1 MIGKT
6 RQVKDAPRGVLVQR
20 FATGAFTHRREP
32 PCAAL
37 ASLVEHY
44 WHVAWDRQ
52 GGAPTV
58 QETLP
63 HPSVHIVVENDV
75 DGIYGVHTARYTRL
89 LEGRGFAFGI
99 KFQPAGFQPFL
110 GGSLAAIADQ
120 KVALAA
126 VFGAAGAVYPQQIR
140 ACETVDAM
148 VAIAEAF
155 LLAHARASAP
165 DADTARVNALV
176 AAIGADP
183 SILTVDLLAEKSG
196 CNKRTLQR
204 LFQRH
209 VGVGPKWVIKRY
221 RMHEAV
227 AQLQS
232 STPPALA
239 DLALELGYF
248 DQAHFIN
255 DFTALVGKPPGDYL
269 RTQLIPI

>member
-6 RQVKDAPRGVLVQR
+6 RQANDEPRGVLVQR
-20 FATGAFTHRREP
+20 FDAGAFTHRRDAP
-32 PCAAL
+32 SAAL
-37 ASLVEHY
+37 AGLVEHF
-44 WHVAWDRQ
+44 WHVSWDMQ
-52 GGAPTV
+52 GGPPKV

-63 HPSVHIVVENDV
+63 HPNVHIVVESDA

-99 KFQPAGFQPFL
+99 KFLPAGFQPFL
-110 GGSLAAIADQ
+110 GSSLVAIADQ

-126 VFGAAGAVYPQQIR
+126 VFGDAGAAYPQRIR
-140 ACETVDAM
+140 ACDTVDAM
-148 VAIAEAF
+148 VATAEAF
-155 LLAHARASAP
+155 LLAHARAS

-176 AAIGADP
+176 AAIGADAG
-183 SILTVDLLAEKSG
+183 ILTVDLLADKSG
-196 CNKRTLQR
+196 LNKRTLQR

-232 STPPALA
+232 ATPPALA

-255 DFTALVGKPPGDYL
+255 DFTALVGKPPGEYA
-269 RTQLIPI
+269 RKQLAPN

>member
-6 RQVKDAPRGVLVQR
+6 RQAADAPRGVLVRR
-20 FATGAFTHRREP
+20 FDGGAFTHRRERP
-32 PCAAL
+32 SAPL
-37 ASLVEHY
+37 AGLVEHY
-44 WHVAWDRQ
+44 WHVSWDMQ
-52 GGAPTV
+52 GGPPKV

-89 LEGRGFAFGI
+89 LEGQGFAFGI
-99 KFQPAGFQPFL
+99 KFLPAGFQPWL
-110 GGSLAAIADQ
+110 GSSLAAIADR

-126 VFGAAGAVYPQQIR
+126 VFGDAGERYARQIR
-140 ACETVDAM
+140 ACATVDAM
-148 VAIAEAF
+148 IANAEAL
-155 LLAHARASAP
+155 LLAHARAP
-165 DADTARVNALV
+165 DANTARVNALV
-176 AAIGADP
+176 AAIGADA
-183 SILTVDLLAEKSG
+183 SIVTVDLLAAKTG
-196 CNKRTLQR
+196 IDKRALQR

-232 STPPALA
+232 ESPPALA
-239 DLALELGYF
+239 ELALALGYF

-255 DFTALVGKPPGDYL
+255 DFTALVGKPPGEYA
-269 RTQLIPI
+269 RKQLAQD